1 MWALKQA
8 GKVKMPDGSY
18 KRFDAGAILPA
29 DVVLTNPEL
38 WCTRV
43 SDDIVLKTKSSSVP
57 APVVKPVSR
66 ELPSERLDLAL
77 DEEPGSED
85 LLQAPTKAKKKGS
98 MPKFADSLAKGK
110 V

>member
-18 KRFDAGAILPA
+18 KRFEAGAILPA

-57 APVVKPVSR
+57 EVAPKKRSVP
-66 ELPSERLDLAL
+66 ELPSERLDLDL
-77 DEEPGSED
+77 EDSGSED